1 MNKKHKKKNQPGRK
15 HLNPDEIKEKEKK
28 DAFRQG
34 QQDNSTAVS
43 EQNQPDKK
51 KNEKNLE
58 SSGRIT
64 NKGNDITNT
73 EEQNSLEGDLSGT
86 KYGINE
92 SVDRE
97 EMGVEIPRLNP
108 EIEIRPPMM

>member
-1 MNKKHKKKNQPGRK
+1 MKQKHKRKVQSGRK
-15 HLNPDEIKEKEKK
+15 HPNPDEIKEKEKK

-34 QQDNSTAVS
+34 QQDNSTAAN
-43 EQNQPDKK
+43 EQNQLDKK

-64 NKGNDITNT
+64 NKDNDITNT
-73 EEQNSLEGDLSGT
+73 EEQNRLEDDLSGT

-92 SVDRE
+92 SIDGQ
-97 EMGVEIPRLNP
+97 EMAVEIPWLNP
-108 EIEIRPPMM
+108 EIEIRPTKM